1 MTNGLI
7 TLCFSELKN
16 ESKMTILCSM
26 MVAQQQPKS
35 LQCHYLVEHASQPQT
50 VTVNNQLRTKRSS
63 DFVTLRSKVHGLY
76 LLHAVSCGQKRHA
89 SNRTVLHST
98 CTKQGCLRQCR
109 SDQCWLAETFG
120 GQTKPTTNLSCW
132 KMLCWSDRCCVA
144 KTIRLEN
151 TTFSDTIYLSIN
163 LSIYLSVYLSVCLSI
178 YLSICKLENEAILR
192 DFLSFWTW
200 QHQKRSNSAR
210 LPDFFPRTSERRVL
224 LTVWGSIKHFHIF
237 TSLHNILQSSH
248 LLIFTSSHLHICS
261 SSHLLI
267 FSSSSHLHIC
277 SSSNLLIFTSSHL
290 HICSSSHLHILSCPL
305 RLHIIRSSHLLIFP
319 SSHLHIFSSS
329 HLHILTS
336 SHSLLPSCSLA
347 LLLSPSF
354 LFLSWRRGAVP
365 TRRRETQPFRT
376 KRSSI
381 AKKPKTAVKLRFLG
395 SGRNPF
401 ARNEVRSPKS
411 PKLR

>member
-151 TTFSDTIYLSIN
+151 TTFSDTIYLSIYQ
-163 LSIYLSVYLSVCLSI
+163 SIYLSLCLSFCLSVCLSI

-290 HICSSSHLHILSCPL
+290 LIFTSA
-305 RLHIIRSSHLLIFP
+305 HLLIF
-319 SSHLHIFSSS
+319 
-329 HLHILTS
+329 TS
-336 SHSLLPSCSLA
+336 SHSLLPS
-347 LLLSPSF
+347 
-354 LFLSWRRGAVP
+354 
-365 TRRRETQPFRT
+365 
-376 KRSSI
+376 SS
-381 AKKPKTAVKLRFLG
+381 
-395 SGRNPF
+395 SHH
-401 ARNEVRSPKS
+401 
-411 PKLR
+411 

>member
-1 MTNGLI
+1 MRSLLFLFLSVSLTIYLPTHLYIYVSIYLSLSLSLSVCLSFYLSNYLSSYYLSIYLSTSICSITPIMTNGLI

-178 YLSICKLENEAILR
+178 CLYASLK
-192 DFLSFWTW
+192 T
-200 QHQKRSNSAR
+200 KR
-210 LPDFFPRTSERRVL
+210 FCE
-224 LTVWGSIKHFHIF
+224 
-237 TSLHNILQSSH
+237 
-248 LLIFTSSHLHICS
+248 TSSVFELGNIKNAAIQQDF
-261 SSHLLI
+261 LI
-267 FSSSSHLHIC
+267 FSRE
-277 SSSNLLIFTSSHL
+277 LL
-290 HICSSSHLHILSCPL
+290 
-305 RLHIIRSSHLLIFP
+305 
-319 SSHLHIFSSS
+319 
-329 HLHILTS
+329 
-336 SHSLLPSCSLA
+336 
-347 LLLSPSF
+347 
-354 LFLSWRRGAVP
+354 
-365 TRRRETQPFRT
+365 
-376 KRSSI
+376 
-381 AKKPKTAVKLRFLG
+381 
-395 SGRNPF
+395 
-401 ARNEVRSPKS
+401 NEGFF
-411 PKLR
+411 

>member
-76 LLHAVSCGQKRHA
+76 LLHVVSCGQKRHA

-151 TTFSDTIYLSIN
+151 TTFSDTIYLSI
-163 LSIYLSVYLSVCLSI
+163 
-178 YLSICKLENEAILR
+178 
-192 DFLSFWTW
+192 
-200 QHQKRSNSAR
+200 
-210 LPDFFPRTSERRVL
+210 
-224 LTVWGSIKHFHIF
+224 
-237 TSLHNILQSSH
+237 
-248 LLIFTSSHLHICS
+248 
-261 SSHLLI
+261 
-267 FSSSSHLHIC
+267 
-277 SSSNLLIFTSSHL
+277 
-290 HICSSSHLHILSCPL
+290 
-305 RLHIIRSSHLLIFP
+305 
-319 SSHLHIFSSS
+319 
-329 HLHILTS
+329 
-336 SHSLLPSCSLA
+336 
-347 LLLSPSF
+347 
-354 LFLSWRRGAVP
+354 
-365 TRRRETQPFRT
+365 
-376 KRSSI
+376 
-381 AKKPKTAVKLRFLG
+381 
-395 SGRNPF
+395 
-401 ARNEVRSPKS
+401 
-411 PKLR
+411 